1 MPIWMME
8 YHSEIGVNLFI
19 KYKGT
24 AIMRVGIKTLM
35 KREASFPFSP
45 RSKSLYTIKI
55 EMDKKYTDT
64 TELVIA
70 KPAYPNGPTNIQFN
84 TTFKRMVVTLI
95 RKIVEVF
102 PLAYIDLETIYC
114 MPCVTIIGK

>member
-8 YHSEIGVNLFI
+8 YHSEIGVNLLI

-64 TELVIA
+64 TELVSA
-70 KPAYPNGPTNIQFN
+70 KPAYPNGLQTSNS
-84 TTFKRMVVTLI
+84 I
-95 RKIVEVF
+95 RHSKGW
-102 PLAYIDLETIYC
+102 LLH
-114 MPCVTIIGK
+114 